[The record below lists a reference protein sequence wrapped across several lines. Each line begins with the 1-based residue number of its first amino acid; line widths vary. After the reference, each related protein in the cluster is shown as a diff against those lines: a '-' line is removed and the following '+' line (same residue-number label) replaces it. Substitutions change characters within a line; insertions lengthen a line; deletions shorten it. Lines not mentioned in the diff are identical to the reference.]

1 LIEVKSIYKKFGH
14 LEVLKGID
22 LDFKNPGIIAVLGP
36 NGSGKTT
43 LIKSVLGMVIPER
56 GKILFNDEDVKG
68 KWKYRSDIGYLPQI
82 AKFPENL
89 TVKELTR
96 FIHTLRG
103 KSESEGE
110 LIERFDLKPY
120 MDKRLGTLSGGTKQ
134 KVNLLLAFQ
143 YDNPVLILD
152 EPTNGLDPVAVI
164 HLKEL
169 LEKERQKG
177 KIIIITTHI
186 MNFVEEMADEVIFL
200 LEGVIYFRGTVGEL
214 KEKYLESSVERAIAR
229 ILTNK

>member
-1 LIEVKSIYKKFGH
+1 LIEVREINKKFGP
-14 LEVLKGID
+14 LEVLKGIS
-22 LDFKNPGIIAVLGP
+22 LDFNNPGIAAVLGP

-43 LIKSVLGMVIPER
+43 LIKSILGLVIPDR
-56 GKILFNDEDVKG
+56 GKILVNGEDVKG
-68 KWKYRSDIGYLPQI
+68 KWKYRSEIGYLPQI
-82 AKFPENL
+82 ARFPENL
-89 TVKELTR
+89 TVRELTR

-103 KSESEGE
+103 KSESESD
-110 LIERFDLKPY
+110 LIERFDLGSY
-120 MDKRLGTLSGGTKQ
+120 MNKRLGTLSGGTKQ

-177 KIIIITTHI
+177 KIILITTHI
-186 MNFVEEMADEVIFL
+186 MNFVEEMADEVIFI
-200 LEGVIYFRGTVGEL
+200 LEGRIYFRGTVKEL
-214 KEKYLESSVERAIAR
+214 TEKYDENSVERSIAM
-229 ILTNK
+229 ILSEN